1 MERSILKQGLKLSA
15 PAKINIHLE
24 IGHIRE
30 DGFHELCSVFQL
42 VDLCDEIEIQP
53 DPSIS
58 GLVFESDVH
67 LPSHNTVARSY
78 ELFKSSAEI
87 FQGCRINLL
96 KRIPQGS
103 GLGGGSADAAA
114 VLTGLNYLYNFP
126 LNKKQLLQIAED
138 IGSDVPFFLH
148 SAAAVVEGR
157 GEIVTDFETN
167 HSYEA
172 LVVVPGISISTPWAY
187 TQLDRMRD
195 KTVLKLPGGK
205 PFPTFDRETCILQYQ
220 KRAEEWPFFNSFQ
233 PIMENKFP
241 VYKEIH
247 QELIRMGAIFTSL
260 SGSGAAFIGI
270 FPSGYLSDEKII
282 SLRKRFY
289 QVESVKILA
298 NSPFESYNIS

>member
-1 MERSILKQGLKLSA
+1 MKRSILQQGIKLSA
-15 PAKINIHLE
+15 PAKINVHLE

-42 VDLCDEIEIQP
+42 INLYDEIEIQP
-53 DPSIS
+53 DSSIS
-58 GLVFESDVH
+58 GLVFESDTH
-67 LPSHNTVARSY
+67 LPSDNTVARSY
-78 ELFKSSAEI
+78 ELFKASTEI
-87 FQGCRINLL
+87 FQGCRIHLV

-114 VLTGLNYLYNFP
+114 VLIGLNYLYNFP
-126 LNKKQLLQIAED
+126 LNTKQLLKIAEE

-148 SAAAVVEGR
+148 AAAAVVEGR
-157 GEIVTDFETN
+157 GEVVTELELN

-172 LVVVPGISISTPWAY
+172 AVVIPEISISTPWAY
-187 TQLDRMRD
+187 KQLDIIRE
-195 KTVLKLPGGK
+195 KSVLKLPGGEH
-205 PFPTFDRETCILQYQ
+205 FPVFDREACILQYQ

-247 QELIRMGAIFTSL
+247 EELIRMGAIFTSL

-270 FPSGYLSDEKII
+270 FSSGYLSDEKII